1 MTVTVTGAAMPASF
15 EPMSPVSFLDR
26 SAVVYRDR
34 LAVVDGDRRFSY
46 GEFHERCLRQA
57 GVLIAA
63 GVDEGDRVAVL
74 APNSSLLL
82 EAHFGVPYAGA
93 VLVALNVRL
102 TPRELALIVEHAGAR
117 VLMYSAEMKAAAEE
131 IQAGTTTP
139 LTLIRAGDEYET
151 LLEAAS
157 PARKNVTDERGLLA
171 LNYTSGTT
179 GRPKGVMYHHRGA
192 YLQALAMANHFRLS
206 SDTRYL
212 WTLPMFHCN
221 GWCFTWAVTAAGG
234 TRICLPR
241 ADPAQVWTLIRSEH
255 VTHLCAAPTVLISL
269 LADEAAAAG
278 SGGRVI
284 VAVGGAPPTPRLL
297 EDCAAAGLDVTH
309 LYGLTETFGPLA
321 ICDWQSPWDGL
332 PAPEQARRRARQG
345 VGNVIACAVR
355 VVSAN
360 GVDVPA
366 DGQTVGEIAVRGNNV
381 MLGYFRDPEATAAA
395 IPDGWFRTGDV
406 AVMHPDGYLEIRD
419 RTKDVIISGG
429 ENISSVE
436 VEAVLAAHPQVLE
449 AAVVAAPDGKWGERP
464 VAWVTPRGGEPPT
477 AAELRAYV
485 RERLA
490 GFKVPDRIYFG
501 PLPKTST
508 GKIQKYLL
516 RRRSAEDAA
525 RLAQQS

>member
-1 MTVTVTGAAMPASF
+1 MPVSY
-15 EPMSPVSFLDR
+15 EPLSPVSFLDR

-57 GVLIAA
+57 GLLAAA
-63 GVDEGDRVAVL
+63 GVGAGDRVAVL

-82 EAHFGVPYAGA
+82 EAHYGAPYAGA

-102 TPRELALIVEHAGAR
+102 TPGELAVIVEHSGAR
-117 VLMYSAEMKAAAEE
+117 VLLYSAEMETAAEE
-131 IQAGTTTP
+131 IQATTAGP
-139 LTLIRAGDEYET
+139 LTLICGDDEYES
-151 LLEAAS
+151 LLETAS
-157 PARKNVTDERGLLA
+157 PTRTDVTDERGLLA

-192 YLQALAMANHFRLS
+192 YLQALAMAGHFRLS

-234 TRICLPR
+234 THICLPR
-241 ADPAQVWTLIRSEH
+241 PEPALVWTLMRSER
-255 VTHLCAAPTVLISL
+255 VTHLCAAPTVLVSL
-269 LADEAAAAG
+269 LSDEAAAVRP
-278 SGGRVI
+278 GGRVI
-284 VAVGGAPPTPRLL
+284 AAVGGAPPTPRLL
-297 EDCAAAGLDVTH
+297 EDCAAVGLDITH

-321 ICDWQSPWDGL
+321 ICDWQSRWDGL

-345 VGNVIACAVR
+345 VGNVIACALR
-355 VVSAN
+355 VVSAS
-360 GVDVPA
+360 GTDVPA
-366 DGQTVGEIAVRGNNV
+366 DGQTAGEIAVRGNNV
-381 MLGYFRDPEATAAA
+381 MLGYFRDQEATAAA

-464 VAWVTPRGGEPPT
+464 VAWVTPRGGEPPS
-477 AAELRAYV
+477 AAELRTYV
-485 RERLA
+485 HGRLA
-490 GFKVPDRIYFG
+490 GFKVPARFYFG

-516 RRRSAEDAA
+516 RKRSAQDAEEA
-525 RLAQQS
+525 APHP